1 MAAVQPHRR
10 DSPPPPVPTTEE
22 DTVNIHFAGASAFC
36 YQQMQIS
43 PDQGVSVLDVFNQ
56 APPIMHQ
63 YQQKYQQFMNFPPT
77 PQTNNGSNMMVVS
90 DSRLSPAIPSL
101 WSLNPAIASPMG
113 CTYDAVH
120 SINNNCTQLASMPA
134 LPCDKSMVTSIQNPF
149 DFFNVTAVPL
159 MAASPAHDPFSVV
172 APSIMQHQASIQ
184 PQPQQQQ
191 QQQQSDDADFWNEMS
206 FGLIQ
211 PTINANGADHS
222 RSLVTP
228 GNSVYSSS
236 TASDDEEKMFD
247 DYRSHDVSPVALDER
262 GLPAGGEY
270 YNARVTTTL
279 LGAIFSSGYELESTL
294 FKPASNTF
302 IDAIGKRPVASFIID
317 GSAADTAG
325 IQLGHILLSVNGVSV
340 STTDE
345 AVRMITTAPRPMTME
360 FHIPNNEVKVLKTE
374 AQCMVKYDDQSTDA
388 PQNFTGW
395 KPKYVVVG
403 DVLGQPH
410 ILYMYRSK
418 VEYDI
423 AMKES
428 QRGSRRLSVK
438 VKQFDLR
445 GARLLNEQGTVRY
458 AYKPTWHYFTVVRG
472 EKFPLKIS
480 STNVEELQSVY
491 EGIVTVLDKEARNGQ
506 TRMEQRRDYNMETYY

>member
-1 MAAVQPHRR
+1 MFDPFSQLSV
-10 DSPPPPVPTTEE
+10 DNGGSPTSSARFSSSTTEE

-101 WSLNPAIASPMG
+101 WSLNPAITSPMG

-120 SINNNCTQLASMPA
+120 SINNNCTQLTSMPA

-159 MAASPAHDPFSVV
+159 LAASPAHDPFSSVV
-172 APSIMQHQASIQ
+172 APSIM
-184 PQPQQQQ
+184 
-191 QQQQSDDADFWNEMS
+191 QQSDDADFWNDMS

-236 TASDDEEKMFD
+236 TASDDEENMFD

-294 FKPASNTF
+294 FKHASNTF

-325 IQLGHILLSVNGVSV
+325 IQLGHVLLSVNGVSV

-374 AQCMVKYDDQSTDA
+374 AQCMVKYDDQSTEA

-423 AMKES
+423 AVKES

-506 TRMEQRRDYNMETYY
+506 SRMEQRRDYNMETYY